1 MRALAMNIL
10 TGLLAVGLAA
20 APAIA
25 QTAGAGEGP
34 GPLAPRDECTGL
46 PGYAEFHQR
55 LERAITLR
63 DADALIAL
71 TDPDVTLDFG
81 GGSGVEELR
90 KRLDAGA
97 YNSWR
102 DLADA
107 VRLGCGIGEG
117 AAQDTDYI
125 AFPWYFT
132 KTFGGEV
139 FETVIVTGVDVPLR
153 FAPADDA
160 RVIERISWDW
170 ALVRYDDQYVDGPEE
185 PTDRHT
191 GYQAVTTQDGAA
203 GYIADH
209 ALRSIVDYRIAVNR
223 IDGKWTITAF
233 VAGD

>member
-1 MRALAMNIL
+1 MNIL

-81 GGSGVEELR
+81 GGSGVEVLR
-90 KRLDAGA
+90 KRLDAGS
-97 YNSWR
+97 YNSWAE
-102 DLADA
+102 LAGA
-107 VRLGCGIGEG
+107 VQLGCGIGEEG
-117 AAQDTDYI
+117 TQDPDYI

-170 ALVRYDDQYVDGPEE
+170 ALVRYDDQYVDGAKA
-185 PTDRHT
+185 TDQQT

>member
-1 MRALAMNIL
+1 MRALAINIL

-25 QTAGAGEGP
+25 ETASSEEGP

-90 KRLDAGA
+90 KRLDTGA

-107 VRLGCGIGEG
+107 VRLGCGIGEEG
-117 AAQDTDYI
+117 AQDTDYI

-153 FAPADDA
+153 FAPAEDA
-160 RVIERISWDW
+160 RVIKRISWDW

-185 PTDRHT
+185 PDQHT
-191 GYQAVTTQDGAA
+191 GYQAVITQDGAA